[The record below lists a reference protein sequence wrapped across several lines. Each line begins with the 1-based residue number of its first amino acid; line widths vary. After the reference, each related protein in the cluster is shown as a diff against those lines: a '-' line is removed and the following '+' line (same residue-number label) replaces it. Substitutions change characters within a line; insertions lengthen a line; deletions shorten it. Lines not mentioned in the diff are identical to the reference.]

1 MEPDDGEP
9 LRLLARRG
17 ALGTRLGHAAGTAH
31 TCSRSLSP
39 SRASLTPPLLP
50 PQVRGR
56 PLSQLA
62 AFRTAGD
69 GSMRGTTAAEL
80 VDRTL
85 CGEASLAIDV
95 PLHAHAAHTQQL
107 VSAGDTHTHTP
118 LPPPPLCHLHS
129 PPPPPSAA
137 DARRAD
143 ERQRRRR
150 LRRRRH
156 LSTARA
162 RVSRLGAARLHAS
175 REAKGQF
182 LASVGHEL
190 RTPLSGVLGSIE
202 LAISR
207 PMGPELKAPLATA
220 SASAKHLMAVLESML
235 TLSALEVRTRAPDP
249 TTDPARCSHIPDPS
263 HPPTLS
269 HPPTH
274 PRRARSERAPALRRA
289 GDAPRRRRRR
299 PSARRGEGRQVQS

>member
-1 MEPDDGEP
+1 M
-9 LRLLARRG
+9 
-17 ALGTRLGHAAGTAH
+17 
-31 TCSRSLSP
+31 
-39 SRASLTPPLLP
+39 
-50 PQVRGR
+50 RGR

-95 PLHAHAAHTQQL
+95 PLHARGGKQLVLQTHAAPMSGSGGA
-107 VSAGDTHTHTP
+107 VFVAVDISA
-118 LPPPPLCHLHS
+118 
-129 PPPPPSAA
+129 
-137 DARRAD
+137 
-143 ERQRRRR
+143 QRE
-150 LRRRRH
+150 LE
-156 LSTARA
+156 S
-162 RVSRLGAARLHAS
+162 SRLGAARLHAS

-235 TLSALEVRTRAPDP
+235 TLSALEVRTRA
-249 TTDPARCSHIPDPS
+249 C
-263 HPPTLS
+263 
-269 HPPTH
+269 
-274 PRRARSERAPALRRA
+274 
-289 GDAPRRRRRR
+289 
-299 PSARRGEGRQVQS
+299 V